1 MVSSP
6 VRLDTHKRQAPAVQT
21 LQRPAQILHPEIL
34 AARPTVSATA
44 AGFFFDFIA
53 MSADCHERASD

>member
-6 VRLDTHKRQAPAVQT
+6 VRLDTHKRQAPA